1 MTMIKQQSYF
11 VIAAFLLLSSVAN
24 GFVTPSATSSTAKTS
39 PIISS
44 SSLKLGS
51 FDEYSQTDPDQDLA
65 YEDTLIG
72 TTTDGNTNN
81 VAMEGTFVTVA
92 YKGQLM
98 SNNRVFD
105 EGQISFRL
113 GDNRVIKGWD
123 RGLIGMKVGGKRTL
137 KIPPQLAYGDRGAG
151 DVIPPNSH
159 LQFDC
164 ELKSIANNAIEEK
177 IAEASSM
184 NPAKQFLYVF
194 VAGSIIYDVLK
205 YQMHVI

>member
-1 MTMIKQQSYF
+1 MQR
-11 VIAAFLLLSSVAN
+11 
-24 GFVTPSATSSTAKTS
+24 
-39 PIISS
+39 IISS

-72 TTTDGNTNN
+72 TTDG
-81 VAMEGTFVTVA
+81 VAMEGKFVTVA

-98 SNNRVFD
+98 SNMKVFD

-113 GDNRVIKGWD
+113 GDNKVIKGWD
-123 RGLIGMKVGGKRTL
+123 RGLIGMKVGGKRIL

-151 DVIPPNSH
+151 DVIPGGAH

-164 ELKSIANNAIEEK
+164 ELKGIANNAMEEK
-177 IAEASSM
+177 MAEASSM
-184 NPAKQFLYVF
+184 NPSKVFFYVF

>member
-1 MTMIKQQSYF
+1 MMRKSCLLSL
-11 VIAAFLLLSSVAN
+11 LLLSSATN
-24 GFVTPSATSSTAKTS
+24 GFVTPSGTSTTRQHFIA
-39 PIISS
+39 PIIST
-44 SSLKLGS
+44 SSLNLGS
-51 FDEYSQTDPDQDLA
+51 FDEYSLTDPDQDLA

-72 TTTDGNTNN
+72 TTDENN
-81 VAMEGTFVTVA
+81 KVAMEGTFVTVA

-98 SNNRVFD
+98 SNNKVFD

-113 GDNRVIKGWD
+113 GNNQVIKGWD

-151 DVIPPNSH
+151 DVIPGGAH

-164 ELKSIANNAIEEK
+164 ELKGIANNAIEEK
-177 IAEASSM
+177 MAQATSM
-184 NPAKQFLYVF
+184 NPAKQFFYVF
-194 VAGSIIYDVLK
+194 VTGSIIYDVLK

>member
-1 MTMIKQQSYF
+1 MKQQIF
-11 VIAAFLLLSSVAN
+11 LLTLLLLSAAN
-24 GFVTPSATSSTAKTS
+24 GFVTPSATSSTRQHVIMQ

-65 YEDTLIG
+65 YEDTLVG
-72 TTTDGNTNN
+72 TTDG
-81 VAMEGTFVTVA
+81 VAMEGKFVTVA

-98 SNNRVFD
+98 SNKKVFD

-113 GDNRVIKGWD
+113 GDNKVIKGWD
-123 RGLIGMKVGGKRTL
+123 RGLIGMKVGGKRVL

-151 DVIPPNSH
+151 DVIPGGAH

-164 ELKSIANNAIEEK
+164 ESKWCRTACQH
-177 IAEASSM
+177 
-184 NPAKQFLYVF
+184 AKW
-194 VAGSIIYDVLK
+194 
-205 YQMHVI
+205 

>member
-1 MTMIKQQSYF
+1 MTTTMKQQIF
-11 VIAAFLLLSSVAN
+11 LLPLLLLSSAN
-24 GFVTPSATSSTAKTS
+24 GFVTPSATSSTRQHVIMQ

-72 TTTDGNTNN
+72 TTDG
-81 VAMEGTFVTVA
+81 VAMEGKFVTVA

-98 SNNRVFD
+98 SNNKVFD

-113 GDNRVIKGWD
+113 GDNKVIKGWD
-123 RGLIGMKVGGKRTL
+123 RGLIGMKVGGKRIL

-151 DVIPPNSH
+151 DVIPGGAH

-164 ELKSIANNAIEEK
+164 ELKGIASNAMEEK
-177 IAEASSM
+177 MAEASSM
-184 NPAKQFLYVF
+184 NPSKVFFYVF

>member
-1 MTMIKQQSYF
+1 MMKHSC
-11 VIAAFLLLSSVAN
+11 LLLSLLLLSAPTN
-24 GFVTPSATSSTAKTS
+24 GFVTPSATSTTRQHLITPST
-39 PIISS
+39 IST

-51 FDEYSQTDPDQDLA
+51 FEEYSLTDPDQDLA

-72 TTTDGNTNN
+72 TTDDTNN
-81 VAMEGTFVTVA
+81 KVAMEGTFVTVA

-98 SNNRVFD
+98 SNNKVFD

-113 GDNRVIKGWD
+113 GNNQVIKGWD

-151 DVIPPNSH
+151 DVIPGGAH

-164 ELKSIANNAIEEK
+164 ELKGIANNAIEEK
-177 IAEASSM
+177 MAEASSM
-184 NPAKQFLYVF
+184 NPAKQFFYVF

>member
-1 MTMIKQQSYF
+1 MTKMKQQSF
-11 VIAAFLLLSSVAN
+11 LLSFLLLSSVTN
-24 GFVTPSATSSTAKTS
+24 GFVTPSATTSTARQHLITS

-44 SSLKLGS
+44 SSLQLGS
-51 FDEYSQTDPDQDLA
+51 FDEYSQTDPGQDLA

-72 TTTDGNTNN
+72 TASDN

-98 SNNRVFD
+98 SNNKVFD

-113 GDNRVIKGWD
+113 GNNQVIKGWD

-151 DVIPPNSH
+151 DVIPGGAH
-159 LQFDC
+159 LQFEC
-164 ELKSIANNAIEEK
+164 ELKSIANNVIEEK
-177 IAEASSM
+177 MAEASSM